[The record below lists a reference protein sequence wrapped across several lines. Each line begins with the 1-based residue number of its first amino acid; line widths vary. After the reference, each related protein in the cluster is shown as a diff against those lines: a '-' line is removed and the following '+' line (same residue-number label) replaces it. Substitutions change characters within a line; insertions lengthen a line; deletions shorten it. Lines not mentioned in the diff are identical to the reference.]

1 MLDVPPKEASK
12 NFDAQLA
19 RLKILTPPHPHR
31 LHFPMVTPCR
41 CTHRRTDCVTQ
52 LSPRLLWT
60 VVLLW
65 GSGEGVTET
74 TVATAALRSRGLTP
88 DVVFSTVVAV
98 AMMSRRS
105 PKALPPGNAACCSGK
120 LNYEESKQYE
130 SEQEDVS
137 VSIEPKKKV
146 KLGIMSF
153 YKKKQK
159 KRGRGR
165 PRKVPPPLPYSLQR
179 CRRWMSQ
186 RLIIGI
192 KIIITVTQQWLPHGW
207 AVEFYIST
215 GGKFPTQPI
224 INILKRVI
232 KRDAEKLS
240 HNNKQKNK

>member
-137 VSIEPKKKV
+137 VSIEQKKKV
-146 KLGIMSF
+146 QLGIMSF

-165 PRKVPPPLPYSLQR
+165 PRKVPP
-179 CRRWMSQ
+179 
-186 RLIIGI
+186 I